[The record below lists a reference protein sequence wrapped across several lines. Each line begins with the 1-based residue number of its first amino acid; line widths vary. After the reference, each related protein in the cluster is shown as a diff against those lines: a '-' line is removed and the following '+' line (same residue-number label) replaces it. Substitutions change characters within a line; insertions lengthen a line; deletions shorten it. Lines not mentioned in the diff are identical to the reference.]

1 LVKRCDTPT
10 MIRCLMA
17 AFEYFGGLPKAAL
30 TDRMKRVFLEEVDG
44 RIPKW
49 NPLFADFM
57 ASIGVAPRV
66 CRPYTPQ
73 TKGKVERSV
82 GVVKHS
88 FWPGVH
94 FTDIDDLNAQAL
106 SWCDRINQRV
116 HRTTRQAPL
125 ERWVEEPVAPLPRD
139 FAWERFG
146 AEERRVS
153 WDGFISYDGV
163 LYGLPS
169 DPPVAG
175 TTVQV
180 RERAREVRV
189 FQHGQLIAT
198 LQKRPRS
205 QEIVLHPEQVRH
217 VVPASAQRQALK
229 PLGHRV
235 EVPAVAIRP
244 LAEYDQLFGVEVG

>member
-1 LVKRCDTPT
+1 MPAILAETSRKSTPLA
-10 MIRCLMA
+10 IRQR
-17 AFEYFGGLPKAAL
+17 Y
-30 TDRMKRVFLEEVDG
+30 
-44 RIPKW
+44 
-49 NPLFADFM
+49 
-57 ASIGVAPRV
+57 
-66 CRPYTPQ
+66 PYTPQ

-88 FWPGVH
+88 FWPGVR

-125 ERWVEEPVAPLPRD
+125 ERWVEEPLAPLPRD

-180 RERAREVRV
+180 RERARELRV
-189 FQHGQLIAT
+189 FHHGQLIAT
-198 LQKRPRS
+198 LHQRPRS
-205 QEIVLHPEQVRH
+205 QEIVLHPEQFRH

-235 EVPAVAIRP
+235 EAPAVAIRP
-244 LAEYDQLFGVEVG
+244 LAEYDQLFGVEVGQ